1 MKTKRVWHGWTTHEN
16 ADQYQEL
23 LHRVIF
29 PSIEAKNIRGYRS
42 IELLRRDLKDEVE
55 FVTIMTFNSL
65 QSVKN
70 FQGKDYEKSYVPE
83 PAQKLLKR
91 WDKKAIHYDAIETR
105 NYPQLS

>member
-1 MKTKRVWHGWTTHEN
+1 MKIKRVWHGWTTHEN

-23 LHRVIF
+23 LHKVVF
-29 PSIEAKNIRGYRS
+29 PSIEAKNISGFRS
-42 IELLRRDLKDEVE
+42 VELLRRDLKDEVE

-65 QSVKN
+65 QNVKD
-70 FQGKDYEKSYVPE
+70 FQGKDYKKSYVPE

-91 WDKKAIHYDAIETR
+91 WDEMALHFDAIETR